1 MLTVDALKAY
11 GANTEEGLARCL
23 NNEAFYLKMVG
34 MMKDDAHAQAL
45 TNAVAEGNLQAAFE
59 AAHALKGSLANLA
72 LTPALDAVT
81 DILEPLRRR
90 EERADYPEM
99 AARVQK
105 EMDRLQTIIRG

>member
-34 MMKDDAHAQAL
+34 MMKDDSHAQAL
-45 TNAVAEGNLQAAFE
+45 TTAVAEGNLQAAFE

-90 EERADYPEM
+90 EERTAYPEM
-99 AARVQK
+99 AARVQR

>member
-1 MLTVDALKAY
+1 M
-11 GANTEEGLARCL
+11 
-23 NNEAFYLKMVG
+23 KMVG
-34 MMKDDAHAQAL
+34 MMKDDSHAQAL
-45 TNAVAEGNLQAAFE
+45 DSAVAGGDLQAAFE

-90 EERADYPEM
+90 EDRKDYPEM
-99 AARVQK
+99 AARVRQ